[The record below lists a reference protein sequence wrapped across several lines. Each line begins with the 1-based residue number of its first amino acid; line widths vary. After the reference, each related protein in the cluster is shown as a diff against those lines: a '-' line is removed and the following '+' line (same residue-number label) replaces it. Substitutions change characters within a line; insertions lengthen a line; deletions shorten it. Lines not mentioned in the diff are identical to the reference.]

1 MNLETQIENLVNS
14 QLEMGKTI
22 GYKDAYIEIMEK
34 VIELNAIPLFNS
46 NDRYKLLT
54 NWIFEAGRK

>member
-22 GYKDAYIEIMEK
+22 GYKDAYIELMEK

-46 NDRYKLLT
+46 NDRYKLLCD
-54 NWIFEAGRK
+54 WIFEAGQK